1 MVGELNKQKNSNVI
15 SIKRNIQ
22 YRFIHEVC
30 KWEKVYSNGN
40 KELKEYVLIMVEQ
53 DNGGGKRRVV
63 HPLSEYLLQPRKRG
77 GRLKVNSL
85 TTKASYIVRFLNYI
99 LIENSHIFKVKDI
112 MDLRFEHGVEFLNYY
127 AITGVKRETVKYCEN
142 ELKQLYYFLAKR
154 GVLNFISLSDFELG
168 SSKYDLTELIHSPF
182 YGVDYPDDD
191 YDNVLHYLPQE
202 LVLVFLDTVR
212 SDKSVSRIALG
223 VYFQFFGGLRVGEVV
238 NISRSSISLKGPFGQ
253 FGIVVN
259 LKNRKFRRD
268 LKHRSSGGAV
278 KKVRKQAIYPYKGN
292 LLKNIYKNH
301 IENYKATDGSN
312 ALFVNDDGKAM
323 TDYSYRYYFNKLKKI
338 FIKRLIDSDDVILR
352 NYAVFLKSK
361 KWSTHLGRG
370 VFSNMIAEVATNITQ
385 IRQAR
390 GDNTFDA
397 SMSYLTDTEKMANEL
412 YNNQVDMWEM
422 LLKDVA
428 ETIKEENVE

>member
-1 MVGELNKQKNSNVI
+1 MAGELNKQRENKVI

-22 YRFIHEVC
+22 YRFFQEVC
-30 KWEKVYSNGN
+30 KIEKVYPNGN

-53 DNGGGKRRVV
+53 NNEGCKRSIV
-63 HPLSEYLLQPRKRG
+63 HPLSEYLLQPSKRG

-85 TTKASYIVRFLNYI
+85 STKASYIVRFLNYV
-99 LIENSHIFKVKDI
+99 LIENSHVFRVNDV

-127 AITGVKRETVKYCEN
+127 ATTGVKRDTVKACEN
-142 ELKQLYYFLAKR
+142 ELKQLYYFLARKK
-154 GVLNFISLSDFELG
+154 VLKFISLSDFEHG
-168 SSKYDLTELIHSPF
+168 NSKYDSREIVESPF
-182 YGVDYPDDD
+182 YGIDYPDDD
-191 YDNVLHYLPQE
+191 VDNVLHYLPQE
-202 LVLVFLDTVR
+202 LVLIFLDTALTYVP
-212 SDKSVSRIALG
+212 RIALG

-238 NISRSSISLKGPFGQ
+238 NISRSSVNLKGPFGK

-259 LKNRKFRRD
+259 VKNRKFRKD

-292 LLKNIYKNH
+292 VLEKIYKNH

-323 TDYSYRYYFNKLKKI
+323 TDYSYRYHFNKLKEI
-338 FIKRLIDSDDVILR
+338 FIKRLKDSNDATLR
-352 NYAVFLKSK
+352 NYAIFLKSK

-397 SMSYLTDTEKMANEL
+397 SMSYLSDTEKMSNEL
-412 YNNQVDMWEM
+412 YNNQIDMWEM

-428 ETIKEENVE
+428 EHIKEENVE

>member
-1 MVGELNKQKNSNVI
+1 MAGELNKQRENKVI
-15 SIKRNIQ
+15 SIKRSIQ
-22 YRFIHEVC
+22 YRFLQEVC
-30 KWEKVYSNGN
+30 KIEKVYPNGN

-53 DNGGGKRRVV
+53 NNEGCKRSIV
-63 HPLSEYLLQPRKRG
+63 HPLSEYLLQPSKRG

-85 TTKASYIVRFLNYI
+85 STKASYIVRFLNYV
-99 LIENSHIFKVKDI
+99 LIENSHVFRVNDV

-127 AITGVKRETVKYCEN
+127 ATTGVKRDTVKACEN
-142 ELKQLYYFLAKR
+142 ELKQLYYFLAKKN
-154 GVLNFISLSDFELG
+154 VLKFISLSDFEHG
-168 SSKYDLTELIHSPF
+168 NSKYDSRGIVESPF
-182 YGVDYPDDD
+182 YGIDYPDDD
-191 YDNVLHYLPQE
+191 VDNVLHYLPQE
-202 LVLVFLDTVR
+202 LVLIFLDTALTYVP
-212 SDKSVSRIALG
+212 RIALG

-238 NISRSSISLKGPFGQ
+238 NISRSSVNLKGPFGK

-259 LKNRKFRRD
+259 VKNRKFRKD

-278 KKVRKQAIYPYKGN
+278 KKIRKQAIYPYKGN
-292 LLKNIYKNH
+292 VLEKIYKNH

-323 TDYSYRYYFNKLKKI
+323 TDYSYRYHFNKLKEI
-338 FIKRLIDSDDVILR
+338 FIKRLKDSNDATIR
-352 NYAVFLKSK
+352 NYAIFLKSK

-397 SMSYLTDTEKMANEL
+397 SMSYLSDTEKMTNEL
-412 YNNQVDMWEM
+412 YNNQIDMWEM
-422 LLKDVA
+422 LIKDVA
-428 ETIKEENVE
+428 EHIKEENVE